1 MASLKLVKIIENLML
16 IKESENL
23 DSVRMTSLEGHATES
38 LTVLS
43 HASGSITQTRR
54 DVTMAYLC
62 RYYRELGSGVPKSL
76 EYLFG
81 DDFNQKFQTITKT
94 SKTIIINLSSN
105 ANTDK
110 TRNKKQV
117 KQETLS

>member
-16 IKESENL
+16 IKESENW

-38 LTVLS
+38 LAILS
-43 HASGSITQTRR
+43 QASGSITQTRR

-62 RYYRELGSGVPKSL
+62 RYYKELGSGVPKSL

-81 DDFNQKFQTITKT
+81 DDFNQKFQAITKT
-94 SKTIIINLSSN
+94 SKNMIINLSSN

-110 TRNKKQV
+110 TRNR
-117 KQETLS
+117 

>member
-1 MASLKLVKIIENLML
+1 
-16 IKESENL
+16 
-23 DSVRMTSLEGHATES
+23 MTSLEGHATES
-38 LTVLS
+38 LAILS
-43 HASGSITQTRR
+43 QASGSITQTRR

-62 RYYRELGSGVPKSL
+62 RYYKELGSGVPKSL

-81 DDFNQKFQTITKT
+81 DDFNQKFQAITKT
-94 SKTIIINLSSN
+94 SKTMIINLSSN